1 MSDTPPTPPDQARPA
16 ADEDVEQAGGKLDEL
31 MATRRAKV
39 ADLRDAGVEPYPYAW
54 APTHTLA
61 EVREQWGSL
70 EAGTE
75 PGDVVTV
82 AGRLVAKRG
91 QGKLAFGVLREDGT
105 DLQLFVQLQAVGE
118 DGMAFFADTVDVGD
132 WLGVEG
138 EVMATRRGEL
148 SVRPSRIVMLGKAL
162 RPLPDTYYGLK
173 DVEQRYRQRE
183 VDLVVTEDARR
194 VFAARSVV
202 LQAIRQAM
210 LDRGFVEVETP
221 MLHPIPG
228 GAAAKPFVTHH
239 NALDSDLYLRI
250 APELYLKRLIV
261 GGMPKVFEINRSF
274 RNEGMSPRHNPEFT
288 MLESYEAYGD
298 HEAGMALTEA
308 LVAAAAKA
316 VTGSTELTYGG
327 REVSLAPPFRRVT
340 LLDLTRQATGRD
352 DLSYDSDLDDLRALC
367 DEHEV
372 PWEQPW
378 GTGKLMVELYEKL
391 VEHEL
396 WEPTFVTEHPVE
408 TSPLAKRH
416 RSTPH
421 VTERFELLVTGRE
434 MANGFSELTDPDD
447 QRERFEAQARAKA
460 AGDEEAMA
468 VDESYLRAMEHGM
481 PPTVG
486 LGLGIDRLVMLVTD
500 AASIRDVIL
509 FPTLRPEH
517 S

>member
-1 MSDTPPTPPDQARPA
+1 MSDAPPDQPDQP
-16 ADEDVEQAGGKLDEL
+16 DENAELSGSKLDEL

-39 ADLRDAGVEPYPYAW
+39 AALRDAGVEPYPFAW
-54 APTHTLA
+54 EPTHTLA
-61 EVREQWGSL
+61 QVREQWGGL
-70 EAGTE
+70 EAGAE

-91 QGKLAFGVLREDGT
+91 QGKLAFGSLRENGV

-148 SVRPSRIVMLGKAL
+148 SVRPTRMVMLGKAL
-162 RPLPDTYYGLK
+162 RPLPDSYYGLK

-183 VDLVVTEDARR
+183 VDLAVTEETRR
-194 VFAARSVV
+194 VFATRSTV
-202 LQAIRQAM
+202 LQAIRTTM
-210 LDRGFVEVETP
+210 VERGFVEVETP

-239 NALDSDLYLRI
+239 NTLDTDLYLRI

-261 GGMPKVFEINRSF
+261 GGMPRVFEINRSF

-298 HEAGMALTEA
+298 HDAGMALCEA
-308 LVAAAAKA
+308 LVVAAAQAA
-316 VTGSTELTYGG
+316 TGSTELTYQG

-340 LLDLTRQATGRD
+340 LLELTQQATGRD
-352 DLSYDSDLDDLRALC
+352 DLTYETPVEDLRALC
-367 DEHEV
+367 DTHDVHHEDA
-372 PWEQPW
+372 W
-378 GTGKLMVELYEKL
+378 GAGKLMVELYEKL
-391 VEHEL
+391 VEHDL

-416 RSTPH
+416 RAKPH

-460 AGDEEAMA
+460 AGDDEAMP
-468 VDESYLRAMEHGM
+468 VDEPYLRAMEHGM

-486 LGLGIDRLVMLVTD
+486 LGLGIDRVVMLVTD
-500 AASIRDVIL
+500 APSIRDVIL
-509 FPTLRPEH
+509 FPTLRPEAR
-517 S
+517 